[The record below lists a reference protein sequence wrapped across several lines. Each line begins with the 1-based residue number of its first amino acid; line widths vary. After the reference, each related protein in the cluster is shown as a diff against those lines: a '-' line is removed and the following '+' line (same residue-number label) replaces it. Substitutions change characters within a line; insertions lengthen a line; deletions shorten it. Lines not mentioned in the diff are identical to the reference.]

1 MLKNKIAIVTGASS
15 GIGRAIAVVLSR
27 EGAKVVIAG
36 LNSSLLKETAEL
48 IAIQGGETLIRI
60 SDVCDALACQN
71 LVKSTLEYFGR
82 LDVACNCAGIGGVRA
97 LTADYS
103 INAWEQVLQTNLNGV
118 FYGMQAQIA
127 AMLALGSG
135 SIINIA
141 SVLGLVG
148 TPRSPAYVAAK
159 HGVIGLTQT
168 AAWEYG
174 TSGLRINAVCPGY
187 IDTPLERA
195 LIDTPQAYDALIAAH
210 ALGRLGRPEEVAEL
224 VAWLASDRASFVT
237 GSFYP
242 VDGGYLAR

>member
-1 MLKNKIAIVTGASS
+1 MLKSKIAIVTGASS
-15 GIGRAIAVVLSR
+15 GIGRAIAITLSR
-27 EGAKVVIAG
+27 EGAKVIVTG
-36 LNSSLLKETAEL
+36 LNAESIKETSAL
-48 IAIQGGETLIRI
+48 IHAQGGEALALI
-60 SDVCDALACQN
+60 SDVCNPISCQK
-71 LVKSTLEYFGR
+71 LVQITLEKFGR
-82 LDVACNCAGIGGVRA
+82 LDVACNCAGIGGVKA
-97 LTADYS
+97 MTADYS
-103 INAWEQVLQTNLNGV
+103 LSAWEKVIQTNLSGV

-127 AMLALGSG
+127 AMLAFGSG
-135 SIINIA
+135 SIINIS

-168 AAWEYG
+168 AAWVYG

-187 IDTPLERA
+187 IDTPLEKA
-195 LIDTPQAYDALIAAH
+195 LIDTPQAYDELIAAH

>member
-1 MLKNKIAIVTGASS
+1 MLKSKIAIVTGASS
-15 GIGRAIAVVLSR
+15 GIGRAIAITLSR
-27 EGAKVVIAG
+27 EGAKVIVTG
-36 LNSSLLKETAEL
+36 LNAESIKETSAL
-48 IAIQGGETLIRI
+48 IHAQGGEALALI
-60 SDVCDALACQN
+60 SDVCNPISCQK
-71 LVKSTLEYFGR
+71 LVQITLEKFGR
-82 LDVACNCAGIGGVRA
+82 LDVACNCAGIGGVKA
-97 LTADYS
+97 MTANYS
-103 INAWEQVLQTNLNGV
+103 LSAWEKVIQTNLSGV

-127 AMLALGSG
+127 AMLAFGSG
-135 SIINIA
+135 SIINIS

-187 IDTPLERA
+187 IDTPLEKA
-195 LIDTPQAYDALIAAH
+195 LIDTPQAYDELIAAH

>member
-1 MLKNKIAIVTGASS
+1 MLKSKIAIVTGASS
-15 GIGRAIAVVLSR
+15 GIGRAIAITLSR
-27 EGAKVVIAG
+27 EGAKVIVTG
-36 LNSSLLKETAEL
+36 LNAESIKETSAL
-48 IAIQGGETLIRI
+48 IHAQGGEALALI
-60 SDVCDALACQN
+60 SDVCNPISCQK
-71 LVKSTLEYFGR
+71 LVQITLEKFGR
-82 LDVACNCAGIGGVRA
+82 LDVACNCAGIGGVKA
-97 LTADYS
+97 MTADYS
-103 INAWEQVLQTNLNGV
+103 LSAWEKVIQTNLSGV

-127 AMLALGSG
+127 AMLAFGSG
-135 SIINIA
+135 SIINIS

-187 IDTPLERA
+187 IDTPLEKA
-195 LIDTPQAYDALIAAH
+195 LIDTPQAYDELIAAH

>member
-1 MLKNKIAIVTGASS
+1 MLKSKIAIVTGASS
-15 GIGRAIAVVLSR
+15 GIGRAIAITLSR
-27 EGAKVVIAG
+27 EGAKVIVTG
-36 LNSSLLKETAEL
+36 LNAESIKETSAL
-48 IAIQGGETLIRI
+48 IHAQGGEALALI
-60 SDVCDALACQN
+60 SDVCNPISCQK
-71 LVKSTLEYFGR
+71 LVQITLEKFGR
-82 LDVACNCAGIGGVRA
+82 LDVACNCAGIGGVKA
-97 LTADYS
+97 MTADYS
-103 INAWEQVLQTNLNGV
+103 LSAWEKVIQTNLSGV

-127 AMLALGSG
+127 AMLAFGSG
-135 SIINIA
+135 SIINIS

-187 IDTPLERA
+187 IDKPLEKA
-195 LIDTPQAYDALIAAH
+195 LIDTPQAYDELIAAH

>member
-103 INAWEQVLQTNLNGV
+103 INAWELVLQTNLNGV

>member
-1 MLKNKIAIVTGASS
+1 MLKSKIAIVTGASS
-15 GIGRAIAVVLSR
+15 GIGRAIAITLSR
-27 EGAKVVIAG
+27 EGAKVIVTG
-36 LNSSLLKETAEL
+36 LNAESIKETSAL
-48 IAIQGGETLIRI
+48 IHAQGGEALALI
-60 SDVCDALACQN
+60 SDVCNPISCQK
-71 LVKSTLEYFGR
+71 LVQITLEKFGR
-82 LDVACNCAGIGGVRA
+82 LDVACNCAGIGGVKA
-97 LTADYS
+97 MTADYS
-103 INAWEQVLQTNLNGV
+103 LSAWEKVIQTNLSGV

-127 AMLALGSG
+127 AMLAFGSG
-135 SIINIA
+135 SIINIS

-187 IDTPLERA
+187 IDTPLEKA
-195 LIDTPQAYDALIAAH
+195 LNDTPQAYDELIAAH